1 MPQPTGVFISYR
13 RIDSQATAGRLSDDL
28 KRAFGDDAVFR
39 DIDDIAPGVDFIQA
53 LADALNAC
61 AVLLAVIGPAG
72 WSNFSGV
79 QRAATQRLTMS
90 AARSRPRYRAG

>member
-39 DIDDIAPGVDFIQA
+39 DIDDIAPG
-53 LADALNAC
+53 
-61 AVLLAVIGPAG
+61 
-72 WSNFSGV
+72 
-79 QRAATQRLTMS
+79 
-90 AARSRPRYRAG
+90 